1 MSSTQQLLLG
11 EGAGGAIP
19 AYIEEVFSTW
29 LYPGNSSTQTITN
42 GIDLATNGGL
52 VWIKKRNGAELHQ
65 WWTTVL
71 GNTSYLR
78 SNGTEPLFNSGSA
91 AITYNTTGFSLNT
104 GSSAN
109 NQNGDNYVGWTFQE
123 KPKFFDVVTGT
134 QTVAGNVTLN
144 HNLGS
149 VPGCIIVKN
158 TDNGN
163 NQWNVYHRSLG
174 TASYLNLETSDAASS
189 GYAAWGGVAPTS
201 TQFTIG
207 YQYPVGTQFVAY
219 LFAHDAGGFGLAGTD
234 NVISCGSYAGN
245 GSSTGPITSLGYEP
259 QWVLIKKSSGGSF
272 GAGSSDWT
280 LFDIMRGLSD
290 SDRNDNYLNPNNSGD
305 ENSLGGAN
313 FIKPLSTGFQ
323 LTSTSTLTN
332 QSGSTY
338 IYIAIRRGPMKVPT
352 LGTTV
357 FNPYT
362 ATLSAGTIVNVGL
375 TPDLTIGKYR
385 GGADVPRW
393 VDRLRAF
400 ATSTGGAMPEI
411 RSNSSD
417 AEASSTAWTF
427 NWTNT
432 GFTIGNALN
441 GLNTIIY
448 SMRRAPSFFDE
459 VCYTGNGSD
468 LYINHNL
475 GVFPQLIITKSR
487 SATANWTVTFANDSS
502 FSQQFL
508 LGLNVTDASFA
519 NIGGQVI
526 PVSSTQIRAL
536 DAFGS
541 VTASNANG
549 VTYVSYLFATC
560 AGVSKVG
567 SYTGTGATQTVNCG
581 FTTGARFVMVK
592 RTDSTGNWFYWDT
605 ARGMVSGTDPYLLMN
620 SNVGETNTNSIYT
633 ESTGFQIVST
643 AAEINASGGTYLFLA
658 IA

>member
-1 MSSTQQLLLG
+1 
-11 EGAGGAIP
+11 
-19 AYIEEVFSTW
+19 
-29 LYPGNSSTQTITN
+29 
-42 GIDLATNGGL
+42 
-52 VWIKKRNGAELHQ
+52 
-65 WWTTVL
+65 
-71 GNTSYLR
+71 
-78 SNGTEPLFNSGSA
+78 
-91 AITYNTTGFSLNT
+91 
-104 GSSAN
+104 
-109 NQNGDNYVGWTFQE
+109 
-123 KPKFFDVVTGT
+123 
-134 QTVAGNVTLN
+134 
-144 HNLGS
+144 
-149 VPGCIIVKN
+149 
-158 TDNGN
+158 
-163 NQWNVYHRSLG
+163 
-174 TASYLNLETSDAASS
+174 
-189 GYAAWGGVAPTS
+189 
-201 TQFTIG
+201 
-207 YQYPVGTQFVAY
+207 
-219 LFAHDAGGFGLAGTD
+219 
-234 NVISCGSYAGN
+234 
-245 GSSTGPITSLGYEP
+245 
-259 QWVLIKKSSGGSF
+259 VLIKKSSGGSF

-459 VCYTGNGSD
+459 VCYTGTGSATTFA
-468 LYINHNL
+468 HNL
-475 GVFPQLIITKSR
+475 GVVPEIMIVKRRNTTGEWRVYVS
-487 SATANWTVTFANDSS
+487 SIGANDSLKL
-502 FSQQFL
+502 QTNEVPQ
-508 LGLNVTDASFA
+508 
-519 NIGGQVI
+519 GG
-526 PVSSTQIRAL
+526 SAFWDSTTP
-536 DAFGS
+536 
-541 VTASNANG
+541 TASVFTVGTSNDTNASG
-549 VTYVSYLFATC
+549 STYVAYLFAS
-560 AGVSKVG
+560 APGVSKVG
-567 SYTGTGATQTVNCG
+567 SFTGDGTTDYSKIINCG
-581 FTTGARFVMVK
+581 FSGGVRFLMIK
-592 RTDSTGNWFYWDT
+592 RTDSSGDWYVWDT
-605 ARGMVSGTDPYLLMN
+605 ARGIGFGAEPFLRLN
-620 SNVGETNTNSIYT
+620 SNAGEDDNTNSIQNNAV
-633 ESTGFQIVST
+633 GFAVGQVGTTS
-643 AAEINASGGTYLFLA
+643 INVNGASYIFLA